1 MRLTS
6 NGPLKRAAPGRRGLD
21 RRGNG
26 KHQVVMDEG
35 SAYYPYQE
43 PIRMEPDKKSTK
55 DKTGISRRDF
65 SRVIALAAATA
76 AIPESSLARPTG
88 IPESSL
94 AWPAGNSD
102 GLTATDPNQTP
113 GLSPVAEARVQII
126 FARYGNRLSDEQKA
140 DVKRLIAAAQKPSED
155 LHSFH
160 LENSDE
166 PAMIYT
172 ARMTED

>member
-1 MRLTS
+1 
-6 NGPLKRAAPGRRGLD
+6 
-21 RRGNG
+21 
-26 KHQVVMDEG
+26 
-35 SAYYPYQE
+35 
-43 PIRMEPDKKSTK
+43 MEPDKKSTE

-76 AIPESSLARPTG
+76 AIPESSLARPADTNPCLTG
-88 IPESSL
+88 
-94 AWPAGNSD
+94 AGSD
-102 GLTATDPNQTP
+102 QTP
-113 GLSPVAEARVQII
+113 SLSPVAEAQVQII

>member
-1 MRLTS
+1 
-6 NGPLKRAAPGRRGLD
+6 
-21 RRGNG
+21 
-26 KHQVVMDEG
+26 MDEG

-76 AIPESSLARPTG
+76 A